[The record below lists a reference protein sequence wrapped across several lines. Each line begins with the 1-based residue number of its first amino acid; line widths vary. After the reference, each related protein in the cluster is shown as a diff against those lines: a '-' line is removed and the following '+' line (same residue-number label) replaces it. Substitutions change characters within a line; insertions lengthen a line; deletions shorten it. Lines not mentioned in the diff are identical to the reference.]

1 MTGGA
6 AAGVA
11 ETVSAVELDDNEG
24 ATCVALVRFDT
35 AGYAGTYLAVGTA
48 QGLSFNPRQADG
60 EARQALSSRHCVRQL
75 TKRPARSTCTCRTV
89 APLSPHVLRG
99 NFLGSIY
106 LRKVAAE

>member
-75 TKRPARSTCTCRTV
+75 TKRPVHVQDSRSPIPQCSQGHLPRVSLLEESC
-89 APLSPHVLRG
+89 S
-99 NFLGSIY
+99 
-106 LRKVAAE
+106 